1 MTHRLK
7 GIGLP
12 NVVLLDGFRVEDHGE
27 QSSYFY
33 DDLDG
38 LYVAVARAI
47 ALSPSE
53 LTAAELRFLRKRLG
67 LTQDELGAR
76 VEKKGQTVAKWEKG
90 ELSVPRADALVFKM
104 HWLGAN
110 SPKDLVG
117 FALRSAR
124 SSDRADPMDYVF
136 SRTSGRWSQDVAS
149 GQAAAAKR
157 AVADA
162 KGVIERAVSTSRQF
176 RVPTNVHVVTAID
189 AGSRPFYSANR
200 ATT

>member
-12 NVVLLDGFRVEDHGE
+12 NVVLLDGFRVEEHGE

-33 DDLDG
+33 DDLAG

-47 ALSPSE
+47 SLSPGE
-53 LTAAELRFLRKRLG
+53 MTAAELRFLRKRLG

-90 ELSVPRADALVFKM
+90 ELAVPRADALVFKM

-110 SPKDLVG
+110 SPRDLVG
-117 FALRSAR
+117 FALASAR
-124 SSDRADPMDYVF
+124 AGDRVDPMDYVF
-136 SRTSGRWSQDVAS
+136 SRASGNWVQDVAH

-176 RVPTNVHVVTAID
+176 KVPSNVHVVMAID
-189 AGSRPFYSANR
+189 AGPSPFYSANR